1 MNCSDRSKFGK
12 LCKAVV
18 LNTILDVS
26 VVSQHEFIMYGLRYI
41 YSVIAWF
48 AIPKLNVDL
57 QLHIKFFYITL
68 YNYRNESGGSFLAG
82 LANSFSP
89 LCFTVRQLKE
99 VMPTEQPCDL
109 AYEFGDGLFD
119 LQEYPEGFPRPG
131 IYFLYIQCN
140 VVLLKQFV
148 RNLIVSW

>member
-57 QLHIKFFYITL
+57 QLLIKFFL
-68 YNYRNESGGSFLAG
+68 YNS
-82 LANSFSP
+82 
-89 LCFTVRQLKE
+89 VQL
-99 VMPTEQPCDL
+99 
-109 AYEFGDGLFD
+109 
-119 LQEYPEGFPRPG
+119 
-131 IYFLYIQCN
+131 
-140 VVLLKQFV
+140 
-148 RNLIVSW
+148 S